1 MVGCVVINRHQRADK
16 LLFPHAI
23 TIIVFCACKREEK
36 KSAESD
42 FDSAFSMIVSGVIGC
57 AFNAPRAAEDGI
69 HTTYRTLVE
78 LD

>member
-1 MVGCVVINRHQRADK
+1 MK
-16 LLFPHAI
+16 LNVEHYFNLILQSSKLSTVA
-23 TIIVFCACKREEK
+23 KEEK

-42 FDSAFSMIVSGVIGC
+42 FDSAFSMIVSGAIGC
-57 AFNAPRAAEDGI
+57 TFNAPRAAEDGT